1 MAAYSVAYRHM
12 STWLYQFWL
21 FSFRTAKHWGRGP
34 RNWTADLLGFDNFQE
49 ATSNLSPNT
58 HGLTDTPDS
67 AMHSPRDIAVSDVAR
82 AYLPPS
88 SLCRWAIH
96 IEQAPYE
103 PLPESSAEATY
114 NPYDEST
121 WKAWEGSYKG
131 PSFDETLTNGLESN
145 DFSTLRASDLPVAVP
160 HIARAARQSP
170 GELLVE
176 SFGFSIMGRNANLI
190 LELSEKLDGVD
201 EPNLEGFYP
210 FHLATSYLD
219 GSQTCCNVLDLL
231 ISMLP
236 PSVSLRQTY
245 TNNLG
250 HTILDNLMITI
261 LRSHTSIV
269 PGLVDDI
276 WQREKR
282 FTGEEVDIC
291 GRWDADSDCVRSLLA
306 QGEAAIPFEW
316 KHKFCHTSAQT
327 ICHCITTIF
336 LPSFAP
342 DINTPSGLFVK
353 RCLHCGLKLQL
364 TPLHT
369 LVLTAFALARQ
380 GAAGEDL
387 FGILACAL
395 CILWNGADASST
407 AQISLDAL
415 WHAEQVDQC
424 SHEEL
429 PASALAERLENLF
442 QDTWNEE
449 IQTGWKILCFIL
461 HSSHKEWT
469 LEKRRRKGIFDENA
483 MEIKGDSE
491 HDSEDYSLGLAF
503 EDECCEKGKGTCY
516 FGRNKHLG
524 VIHAAIQTEL
534 VTYRRLTEGD
544 LWTSTNFNMEE
555 LLRSLQHGERPRIG
569 LVEKNLMKEFCRCG
583 TFCDDRWSCVGA
595 DQACASYFMNMD
607 IWSRA
612 NFIDMPDRGYE

>member
-1 MAAYSVAYRHM
+1 M

-21 FSFRTAKHWGRGP
+21 FSFRTAKNWGRGP

-49 ATSNLSPNT
+49 TIPNLSPNT
-58 HGLTDTPDS
+58 HGLTDTPNDT
-67 AMHSPRDIAVSDVAR
+67 MHSPRSIAASDVAR

-96 IEQAPYE
+96 INQAPYE
-103 PLPESSAEATY
+103 PLPEPPAEETY
-114 NPYDEST
+114 NPYDEGT

-131 PSFDETLTNGLESN
+131 PSFDETLRNGLESN
-145 DFSTLRASDLPVAVP
+145 DFSTLRASELPIAVP
-160 HIARAARQSP
+160 HVARAARQSP
-170 GELLVE
+170 EELLVE
-176 SFGFSIMGRNANLI
+176 AFEFSIMGRNSRLI
-190 LELSEKLDGVD
+190 LDLSQKLDVVA
-201 EPNLEGFYP
+201 EPNLEGLYP

-219 GSQTCCNVLDLL
+219 GSRTCCNVLDLL
-231 ISMLP
+231 ISTLP

-250 HTILDNLMITI
+250 HTILDNLMIAI

-276 WQREKR
+276 WQKEKR
-282 FTGEEVDIC
+282 FVGGEVDIC

-306 QGEAAIPFEW
+306 RGEAAIPFAW

-327 ICHCITTIF
+327 ICHCINTIF
-336 LPSFAP
+336 YASFAP

-380 GAAGEDL
+380 GAVGEDL

-395 CILWNGADASST
+395 CILWNGADASRI
-407 AQISLDAL
+407 AHISLDAL

-424 SHEEL
+424 SHEKL
-429 PASALAERLENLF
+429 SALALAERLETLF
-442 QDTWNEE
+442 QDTWNKG

-469 LEKRRRKGIFDENA
+469 SE
-483 MEIKGDSE
+483 GDSE
-491 HDSEDYSLGLAF
+491 DDSEGY
-503 EDECCEKGKGTCY
+503 CCDVGKVICY

-544 LWTSTNFNMEE
+544 RWTSTNFNMGE

-583 TFCDDRWSCVGA
+583 TFYSDSRSCVRA

-607 IWSRA
+607 VWPRA
-612 NFIDMPDRGYE
+612 SFIDMPERGYE